1 MKKKFLLPIILLCMA
16 MILPACGSTEE
27 QLPQVVVPETIGG
40 DSETKEESTTIEQ
53 PVADTTETVVEEPEV
68 EETREGMV
76 RSELTNEWID
86 ESLADQRP
94 IGVLVDNE
102 KIALDHYGINSAD
115 VIYEVMNSTEND
127 RVTRLFALVKDYESI
142 TQFGSIRSARVTNFL
157 LAWEY
162 NAIVIH
168 DGGPAQYI
176 NTYIASAYTNNLS
189 GGFARFSNG
198 KASEFTEYV
207 TWNDYS
213 NPNTGKSYD
222 GLEDRLKSAG
232 YSRSYNTYYPGKHWN
247 FSNTEVTLESLSG
260 AKSCSTVDL
269 SAAFLHNKSKLIYN
283 DSTKE
288 YEYYEYG
295 AAHIDALTGE
305 TTSFKNVILQP
316 CDYVPCQENGYDDQN
331 GYIQFNL
338 VGSGEGYYITNGT
351 AVPITWMKGSDAS
364 ITRYFIKSTGEEITL
379 NTGKTYVAIIPSDYW
394 AGCTIQ

>member
-1 MKKKFLLPIILLCMA
+1 MKKKLLLPIILLCAA
-16 MILPACGSTEE
+16 MVLPGCGKADE
-27 QLPQVVVPETIGG
+27 QLPQVVVPETIGE
-40 DSETKEESTTIEQ
+40 DSEKETDTIPQ
-53 PVADTTETVVEEPEV
+53 PSADAQTEEEEPEV

-94 IGVLVDNE
+94 IAVLVDNE

-115 VIYEVMNSTEND
+115 IVYEVMNSTEND
-127 RVTRLFALVKDYESI
+127 RVTRLFALVKDYETI

-207 TWNDYS
+207 TWNDYT
-213 NPNTGKSYD
+213 NPNTGKSFD
-222 GLEDRLKSAG
+222 GLEDRLASAG

-247 FSNTEVTLESLSG
+247 FSSSEVTLDSISG
-260 AKSCSTVDL
+260 SKACTTVDL
-269 SAAFLHNKSKLIYN
+269 SAAFKHNKSNLIYN
-283 DSTKE
+283 ESTKE

-295 AAHIDALTGE
+295 APHIDALTGE

-316 CDYVPCQENGYDDQN
+316 CDYVPCQENGYNDQN

-338 VGSGEGYYITNGT
+338 VGSGEGYYITNGE
-351 AVPITWMKGSDAS
+351 AVPITWMKGSDTS
-364 ITRYFIKSTGEEITL
+364 VTRYYIKSTGEEITL
-379 NTGKTYVAIIPSDYW
+379 NTGKTYVAILPSDYW
-394 AGCTIQ
+394 DGCTIQ

>member
-1 MKKKFLLPIILLCMA
+1 MKKKLLLPIILLCMA
-16 MILPACGSTEE
+16 MILPSCGGSEE
-27 QLPQVVVPETIGG
+27 QQLPQVVVPETIGG
-40 DSETKEESTTIEQ
+40 EDANKTE
-53 PVADTTETVVEEPEV
+53 DTTTPASEETQSEVVAEPVV

-94 IGVLVDNE
+94 IAVLVDNE
-102 KIALDHYGINSAD
+102 KIALDHYGVNSAD
-115 VIYEVMNSTEND
+115 IVYEVMNSTEND
-127 RVTRLFALVKDYESI
+127 RVTRLFALVKDYETI

-157 LAWEY
+157 LGWEY
-162 NAIVIH
+162 NAIIVH

-213 NPNTGKSYD
+213 NPNTGKSFD

-232 YSRSYNTYYPGKHWN
+232 YSRTYNTYYPGKHWN
-247 FSNTEVTLESLSG
+247 FSNTEVDLGSVSG
-260 AKSCSTVDL
+260 SINATNVDL
-269 SAAFLHNKSKLIYN
+269 SAAFLHNKSQLIYN

-295 AAHIDALTGE
+295 KAHIDALTGE

-316 CDYVPCQENGYDDQN
+316 CDYVLCQENGFDDQN

-338 VGSGEGYYITNGT
+338 VGTGEGYYITNGK
-351 AVPITWMKGSDAS
+351 AVPVTWMKGSDTS
-364 ITRYFIKSTGEEITL
+364 VTRYYVKATGEEITL
-379 NTGKTYVAIIPSDYW
+379 NTGKTYVAIIPADYW
-394 AGCTIQ
+394 AGCTVQ

>member
-1 MKKKFLLPIILLCMA
+1 MKKKILLPVILLCMA
-16 MILPACGSTEE
+16 MILPSCGGAEE
-27 QLPQVVVPETIGG
+27 ELPQVVVPETIGE
-40 DSETKEESTTIEQ
+40 DKSDTSSEQ
-53 PVADTTETVVEEPEV
+53 TTEPEQTVVEEPVV

-86 ESLADQRP
+86 EALADQRP
-94 IGVLVDNE
+94 IAVLVDNE
-102 KIALDHYGINSAD
+102 KIALDHYGVNSAD
-115 VIYEVMNSTEND
+115 IVYEVMNSTEND
-127 RVTRLFALVKDYESI
+127 RVTRLFAIVKDYETI

-157 LAWEY
+157 LGWEY
-162 NAIVIH
+162 NAIIIH

-207 TWNDYS
+207 TWNDYT

-222 GLEDRLKSAG
+222 GLEDRIKSAG
-232 YSRSYNTYYPGKHWN
+232 YSTTYNTYYPGKHWN
-247 FSNTEVTLESLSG
+247 FSNTEVDLGDVSG
-260 AKSCSTVDL
+260 SKACTNVDL
-269 SAAFLHNKSKLIYN
+269 SAAFLHNKSQLVYN
-283 DSTKE
+283 ETKQE

-295 AAHIDALTGE
+295 KAHIDALTGE

-338 VGSGEGYYITNGT
+338 VGSGEGYYITDGK
-351 AVPITWMKGSDAS
+351 AVPITWMKGSDTS
-364 ITRYFIKSTGEEITL
+364 VTRYYVKATGEEITL

-394 AGCTIQ
+394 SGCTVE